1 MVLPR
6 VYSVRS
12 TVSTTGAPG
21 VQLKLARLKTE
32 RRLGLA
38 ILAAMPAL
46 LKFNEIP
53 RISRGSG
60 IWTVPLAT
68 GQTTGD
74 INEFVTGISA
84 YPVGEGAPFH
94 SHNCDE
100 QVVILS
106 GGGEVEVDG
115 VITPLAQYDGAYIE
129 ADKIHRYRNTS
140 DSEPMV
146 ILWVYSS
153 RVVTRTF
160 ADTGETVEHLSA
172 ADLMGD
178 AES

>member
-1 MVLPR
+1 MP
-6 VYSVRS
+6 
-12 TVSTTGAPG
+12 GALG
-21 VQLKLARLKTE
+21 AQLKLAHGISGWGLS
-32 RRLGLA
+32 LA

-68 GQTTGD
+68 GPTTGE

-106 GGGEVEVDG
+106 GSGEVEVDG
-115 VITPLAQYDGAYIE
+115 VITPIGQYDGAYIE
-129 ADKIHRYRNTS
+129 ADKVHRYRNTS

-153 RVVTRTF
+153 KVVTRTF

>member
-1 MVLPR
+1 MRDV
-6 VYSVRS
+6 
-12 TVSTTGAPG
+12 PG
-21 VQLKLARLKTE
+21 VQLKLAHGT
-32 RRLGLA
+32 RRLAALLA

-68 GQTTGD
+68 GPTTAD
-74 INEFVTGISA
+74 INEFVTGMSA

-106 GGGEVEVDG
+106 GQGEVEVEG
-115 VITPLAQYDGAYIE
+115 VITPLGQYDGAYIE
-129 ADKIHRYRNTS
+129 ADKIHRYANTS

-146 ILWVYSS
+146 ILWIYSGK
-153 RVVTRTF
+153 VVTRTF
-160 ADTGETVEHLSA
+160 ADSGETVEHLSA